1 MAAPGQE
8 QFNRVCIVQM
18 GTVQVQGLRTQFK
31 VTKNNDEAPNTAEIT
46 VWNLAE
52 TTRAAILAFAN
63 SVGNVPVIVQ
73 AGYGTPLGAQVIFA
87 GDTLPYGLSITR
99 NGPDWLMTFKAG
111 DGLSSYRSDRI
122 SLKAPPGMS
131 AQALVQQIM
140 GQFKGI
146 HTKDAAAKIGAMLKG
161 GVQTFAKGTVFTGGA
176 MQELNRLLKSYNVR
190 ATCQDGKL
198 DVAPIGG
205 YVAGASV
212 PSLSSATGLLGS
224 PQPGKDH
231 FIKFKCWLR
240 PEIKVGRQV
249 FVTAGSRPKTT
260 ILTVHKIEHTGD
272 TRGVP
277 WYTEVEGEAWRKKA

>member
-31 VTKNNDEAPNTAEIT
+31 VVKNNDEAPNTAEIS

-52 TTRAAILAFAN
+52 TTRQAILTFAN
-63 SVGNVPVIVQ
+63 SVGNVPVILQ
-73 AGYGTPLGAQVIFA
+73 AGYGTPLAAQVLFA
-87 GDTLPYGLSITR
+87 GDILPYGLSITR

-131 AQALVQQIM
+131 ASALIQQIM

-146 HTKDAAAKIGAMLKG
+146 DTKDAMAKIGGMLTG
-161 GVQTFAKGTVFTGGA
+161 GVQQFTKGTVVTGGA
-176 MQELNRLLKSYNVR
+176 MQELNRLLKSYKVR

-198 DVAPIGG
+198 DVAPIDS
-205 YVAGASV
+205 YVAGASA

-224 PQPGKDH
+224 PTPGKDR
-231 FIKFKCWLR
+231 FVKFKCWLR
-240 PEIKVGRQV
+240 PEIKVWRQV
-249 FVTAGSRPKTT
+249 FVTAGSPPKTT
-260 ILTVHKIEHTGD
+260 ILTAHKVEHTGD
-272 TRGVP
+272 TRGPP
-277 WYTEVEGEAWRKKA
+277 WYTEVEGKA